1 MITRKLA
8 VPILA
13 AAVTLGACSGG
24 GSGDED
30 QVAPEP
36 TVAAEG
42 AEEAER
48 TIADEAPAPTPTA
61 TPESVEP
68 SELNRPIPEEGNTTE
83 TFGPLGET
91 EAEFET
97 EEGDVQI
104 GSGDIPDGAAEFPVP
119 EDLEVQLASETET
132 DLGFSGVTAMD
143 FGELVAFYEDGIPAA
158 GFEILG
164 TDITEDVFAV
174 FTFESD
180 TQVGQ
185 VAISQAPGFDGWTV
199 LVNLGDGVG
208 DEEQLPDLADDETSE
223 PDEG

>member
-1 MITRKLA
+1 MRRKVLFLL
-8 VPILA
+8 VA

-24 GSGDED
+24 DAGDED
-30 QVAPEP
+30 VAPEP
-36 TVAAEG
+36 TVEAEG
-42 AEEAER
+42 AEEGER
-48 TIADEAPAPTPTA
+48 TIADEAAAPTPTP
-61 TPESVEP
+61 TPVPVEP

-104 GSGDIPDGAAEFPVP
+104 GSGDVPEGASEFPVP
-119 EDLEVQLASETET
+119 DDLEVQLASETET
-132 DLGFSGVTAMD
+132 DLGFSGVTATD
-143 FGELVAFYEDGIPAA
+143 FSELVTFYEEGIPAA
-158 GFEILG
+158 GFEILSSE
-164 TDITEDVFAV
+164 ITEDVFAV

-208 DEEQLPDLADDETSE
+208 DEEQLPDLADDET
-223 PDEG
+223 DEG